1 MSDLAPTIRPWSSW
15 LQPLVPELAVGLGPM
30 VERLAEA
37 LGPMPPR
44 PEPGAVEPDGL
55 SGIDRRGPYERLLLT
70 EWALA
75 EELPDEFLRRA
86 ASGEHLF
93 LQLERT
99 SPRGGRRCVVLFDAG
114 PDQVGSPR
122 LAHLALL
129 PVFARRAE
137 EAEATLVWG
146 VLQRPGG
153 EHHDVSGAS
162 YRSLLAGRSAERP
175 TGAHHEAWAQQLDLG
190 ERDEVWVIGGPKALV
205 GAGPSTVHLE
215 VEEVLEP
222 GPDELEVRVRRPGRP
237 ARVLRLPLPPPDARA
252 ALIRAPLRPVVA
264 PSGPTPSRRPPK
276 GRWGRLRP
284 ELRFSA
290 DGYRLLCREVEG
302 AVVAFRVPGDPDD
315 WRKPRRLEMYQAH
328 APILALGWGHR
339 SVVVLRR
346 TKDGLQLYGGRYG
359 QLWTGPEL
367 AMTDVPTELVIT
379 QQSRRDVIWFRDAE
393 QRLWR
398 WPTGGPPTS
407 TPSCLA
413 IGRRDGRVLLVLAE
427 EGRTRVVRG
436 PPADRDEGHQVE
448 TQVAFRA
455 TRAVIG
461 SGGGNGVGTV
471 LLQSDHRWQFA
482 PHDLRAT
489 RTHDAV
495 PGARVIGAWGQPLG
509 ERGVFYLRGDR
520 LVSRQL
526 DPQPGPEVDL
536 PITGPVVAAA
546 SSPLH
551 YAQLCAWME
560 ESGRIV
566 FYDRRHGPMMA
577 LDPAEGS

>member
-1 MSDLAPTIRPWSSW
+1 MSDLAPAIRPWSSW

-30 VERLAEA
+30 VERLDQA

-137 EAEATLVWG
+137 EADATLVWG

-162 YRSLLAGRSAERP
+162 YRSLLAARSGERP
-175 TGAHHEAWAQQLDLG
+175 SPVNHDAWIEQLALD
-190 ERDEVWVIGGPKALV
+190 ERDEIWVVGGPRASV
-205 GAGPSTVHLE
+205 GAPSSTVHLE
-215 VEEVLEP
+215 VTEVLEP
-222 GPDELEVRVRRPGRP
+222 GPDELEVRVKRPGRP

-252 ALIRAPLRPVVA
+252 ALIRAPLRPLTTAASTHA
-264 PSGPTPSRRPPK
+264 PRRTPK

-302 AVVAFRVPGDPDD
+302 AVVAFRVPGQSDD

-339 SVVVLRR
+339 SVVVLRQ

-359 QLWTGPEL
+359 QRWTGPSL
-367 AMTDVPTELVIT
+367 TIPDRARELVVT
-379 QQSRRDVIWFRDAE
+379 KQARRDVIWFRDAE
-393 QRLWR
+393 DNLWR
-398 WPTGGPPTS
+398 W
-407 TPSCLA
+407 A
-413 IGRRDGRVLLVLAE
+413 I
-427 EGRTRVVRG
+427 
-436 PPADRDEGHQVE
+436 
-448 TQVAFRA
+448 
-455 TRAVIG
+455 
-461 SGGGNGVGTV
+461 
-471 LLQSDHRWQFA
+471 
-482 PHDLRAT
+482 
-489 RTHDAV
+489 
-495 PGARVIGAWGQPLG
+495 
-509 ERGVFYLRGDR
+509 
-520 LVSRQL
+520 
-526 DPQPGPEVDL
+526 
-536 PITGPVVAAA
+536 
-546 SSPLH
+546 
-551 YAQLCAWME
+551 
-560 ESGRIV
+560 
-566 FYDRRHGPMMA
+566 
-577 LDPAEGS
+577 